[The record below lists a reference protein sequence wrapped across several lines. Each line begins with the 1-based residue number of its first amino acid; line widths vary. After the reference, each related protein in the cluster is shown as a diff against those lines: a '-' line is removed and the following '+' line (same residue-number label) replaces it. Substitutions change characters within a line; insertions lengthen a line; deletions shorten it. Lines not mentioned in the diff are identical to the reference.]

1 MNFSQKTLSTTPPPP
16 ISQNLGTAQMA
27 SKNLELSKPASSLL
41 RFFAKNCLK
50 LLKIGNPRDDD
61 SVA

>member
-1 MNFSQKTLSTTPPPP
+1 LSTTTTAAAATPP

-41 RFFAKNCLK
+41 RFFAKSCL
-50 LLKIGNPRDDD
+50 
-61 SVA
+61 

>member
-1 MNFSQKTLSTTPPPP
+1 MNFSQKTLSTTAAAAAAAAATPP

-41 RFFAKNCLK
+41 RFVAKSCL
-50 LLKIGNPRDDD
+50 
-61 SVA
+61 